1 MSSEP
6 SVRRSRTSTVRR
18 PGKRAPRKT
27 TRKKSAGGA
36 GSGGGGRWS
45 DMNSQER
52 RRKVLGLSWSIGK
65 WVLLVGFLGGLAS
78 VGILAGLFAVYGADA
93 DLPDVG
99 KLKTYRSKQVTRV
112 LAADGKTLLGEIYDE
127 RRSHVSY
134 ERIPKVLVNAVVA
147 AEDAKFFQHKGLNLL
162 GMVRAFFANLRAG
175 RYVQGGST
183 ITQQVVKTFFLS
195 PERKLR
201 RKVQEVILARRLEQ
215 TLSKEQIMELYLNQI
230 YFGHG
235 RYGVQEASRFYFG
248 KDVQQIGL
256 AEAAV
261 LAGLPQS
268 PERLSPRKHPDRA
281 KRRQRYVLTQ
291 MVRTGKISSEQAD
304 KVAKAPLPLSARPKT
319 PRSPA
324 PEFLTLVRRRLEA
337 RFGKKRLPYLGLTV
351 VTTCDLRMQRVARKA
366 LEKGLRSIDRRQGV
380 MRFGR
385 PLRRRSLARKLARL
399 KRKQSGRLVPGRI
412 YQGVV
417 IATDDKKGTATVDLG
432 RVKGRLRLRQEPR
445 YNKRKRPPSRVL
457 KLRTVVRVS
466 PTGKA
471 AKGQPLPLRLA
482 QGPQGALVLIDV
494 KTREVRAMVGGYG
507 FHTGGFNRAIRAIRQ
522 PGSTFKP
529 IVYGSALEHKL
540 ITAATRL
547 PDAPHPCENWLRI
560 RQRGDKKYKGHL
572 VVRQG
577 LAKSVNSIACRI
589 YERVGGE
596 KVRAMA
602 RRFGIRSPLTKHLSL
617 ALGASGVRPVEMAG
631 AFAVFA
637 GGGTYQPPLFI
648 RRLGALPVERAAAA
662 PAMSPEGAY
671 VVTSMMTSVVRGGTA
686 WRARRLRRPAA
697 GKTGTSNKNR
707 DAWFV
712 GFTPSL
718 VAAVWVGHD
727 DFQPLGRRETG
738 GKAAVP
744 IWLDLFRGCLKGKRK
759 RSFSRP
765 KGVVVR
771 RVDPEKGHAMPADST
786 GGRPEYFLPGT
797 APEPAP
803 APEVDPGDHVI
814 QDDE

>member
-1 MSSEP
+1 MTSEP
-6 SVRRSRTSTVRR
+6 SVRRSKTSSGGRTGRRSTHRSASSTAGR
-18 PGKRAPRKT
+18 KRAST
-27 TRKKSAGGA
+27 SGGN
-36 GSGGGGRWS
+36 GGGRRWKDLS
-45 DMNSQER
+45 SEELR
-52 RRKVLGLSWSIGK
+52 KKVLGLSWRIGK
-65 WVLLVGFLGGLAS
+65 WLLLVSFLGT
-78 VGILAGLFAVYGADA
+78 LAGVGTLAALFAIYGADA
-93 DLPDVG
+93 DLPDVN

-127 RRSHVSY
+127 RRSYVSY
-134 ERIPKVLVNAVVA
+134 ERIPKVLVDAVVA

-162 GMVRAFFANLRAG
+162 GMVRAFFANVRAG

-248 KDVQQIGL
+248 KDVEKISL

-261 LAGLPQS
+261 LAGLPQG
-268 PERLSPRKHPDRA
+268 PERLSPLKHPDRA

-291 MVRTGKISSEQAD
+291 MVKTGKIKAD
-304 KVAKAPLPLSARPKT
+304 VAERIAKAPLPTSARPKT

-324 PEFLTLVRRRLEA
+324 PEFLTLVRERLEA

-351 VTTCDLRMQRVARKA
+351 VTTCDLRLQRAARQA

-380 MRFGR
+380 MRFAR
-385 PLRRRSLARKLARL
+385 PLGRRRLARTLRQL
-399 KRKQSGRLVPGRI
+399 KKKQSGRLVPGRI
-412 YQGVV
+412 YKGVV

-432 RVKGRLRLRQEPR
+432 HVKGQLRLLHEPR
-445 YNKRKRPPSRVL
+445 YNKQKRPPSRVL

-466 PTGKA
+466 PTGRA

-507 FHTGGFNRAIRAIRQ
+507 FRTGGFNRAIRSIRQ
-522 PGSTFKP
+522 PGSSFKP
-529 IVYGSALEHKL
+529 IVYGAALENKL

-560 RQRGDKKYKGHL
+560 RKRGDKKYAGHL
-572 VVRQG
+572 VVRKG

-589 YERVGGE
+589 YEQVGGL
-596 KVRAMA
+596 KVRALA
-602 RRFGIRSPLTKHLSL
+602 RMLGIRSPLTEHLSL
-617 ALGASGVRPVEMAG
+617 ALGASGVRPVEMAS

-637 GGGTYQPPLFI
+637 GGGMYQPPLFI
-648 RRLGALPVERAAAA
+648 RRVGALPVERAAPA

-671 VVTSMMTSVVRGGTA
+671 VVTSLMTSVVRGGTA

-718 VAAVWVGHD
+718 SAAVWVGHD
-727 DFQPLGRRETG
+727 DFRPLGRRETG
-738 GKAAVP
+738 GRAAVP
-744 IWLDLFRGCLKGKRK
+744 IWLDLFRRSLSGKRK
-759 RSFSRP
+759 RSFKRP
-765 KGVVVR
+765 ATVIVR
-771 RVDPEKGHAMPADST
+771 RVDPNKGHAMPADST

-797 APEPAP
+797 APSPPRPRRLIPATT
-803 APEVDPGDHVI
+803 
-814 QDDE
+814 